1 MANTDEPTTGEPP
14 APRSIIA
21 SVNSWRS
28 SSPYGAAC
36 YKTCC
41 MVFTQLSCYWGFTG
55 TLRRARM
62 SCGTAMPFAWAYFM
76 RRASSSC
83 PLKTRLARSI

>member
-1 MANTDEPTTGEPP
+1 MEYTEDPATGAVP

-21 SVNSWRS
+21 SINSWRS

-36 YKTCC
+36 CNTCY
-41 MVFTQLSCYWGFTG
+41 MVFTQLRYCWALTG
-55 TLRRARM
+55 ALRRLRM
-62 SCGTAMPFAWAYFM
+62 SCGTTMPFDWAYLM

-83 PLKTRLARSI
+83 PLNTRLAGSM